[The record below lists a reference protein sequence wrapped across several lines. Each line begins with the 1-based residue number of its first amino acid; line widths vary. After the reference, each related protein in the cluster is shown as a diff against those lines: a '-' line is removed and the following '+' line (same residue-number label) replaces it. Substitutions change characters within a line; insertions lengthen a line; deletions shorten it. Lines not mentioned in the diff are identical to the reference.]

1 MHVVNEFFQG
11 KEMIQAGEVAKRLG
25 VHINTVHEW
34 VQRGVGIPYHV
45 VPNFGKIFDWEQVA
59 LWATACKNY
68 KPPVSPYKTDAQ
80 LREEREASFAR
91 TIAAAEATLAAAEK
105 LKGQKVAA

>member
-25 VHINTVHEW
+25 VHINTIHEW

-45 VPNFGKIFDWEQVA
+45 VPNFGKIFDWSQVE

-68 KPPVSPYKTDAQ
+68 KPPPNPYKTDSELKA
-80 LREEREASFAR
+80 EREASFAS
-91 TIAAAEATLAAAEK
+91 TMAAAEAVLKAAEK
-105 LKGQKVAA
+105 LKKEAA